1 MKEITPRDWA
11 DWPTWD
17 QLFGLSRK
25 ADGLFHYAATALQ
38 WIEAQIGKENESCR
52 PWVFDKLTQMGGLD
66 QLEGLYKLILTS
78 FEDIDP
84 PAQHALRVRRG
95 ERLCGFQH
103 VIGTILVLHKPLT
116 IRQIIALSADIQKNK
131 FDVKHFLQQ
140 FRSVLIPGMTASF
153 EEATPQMHKSFREYI
168 MNAAPLEFRIL
179 AGDAHF
185 VTARSCLEVIV
196 KAESQS
202 NIIWEYSVQH
212 WHRHLR
218 QAVEEGATCEDE
230 RMWNLFGWMV
240 EKAVVDGWSGNLM
253 DVFVDVAAAG
263 WGLLKRDTNKHR
275 MERISSI
282 LTKAKVRGRPTLN
295 GTMCTSLCHLCWSRL
310 LCLTFLPSVPF
321 ITTNFFS
328 LKPYQSI
335 WDHGLLQTW
344 DHHQSPS
351 LPVA

>member
-11 DWPTWD
+11 DWPTRD
-17 QLFGLSRK
+17 QLVGLSRK

-38 WIEAQIGKENESCR
+38 WIEAQIDKENESCL

-78 FEDIDP
+78 FEDSDP

-116 IRQIIALSADIQKNK
+116 IRQIIALLADIQKNK

-153 EEATPQMHKSFREYI
+153 EEATPQMHKSFRDYM
-168 MNAAPLEFRIL
+168 MNAAPPEFRIL
-179 AGDAHF
+179 AGEAHF

-196 KAESQS
+196 RAGSRQS
-202 NIIWEYSVQH
+202 NIVWEYSGQH

-218 QAVEEGATCEDE
+218 RAVEEGATCDDE
-230 RMWNLFGWMV
+230 RMWNLCGRMV
-240 EKAVVDGWSGNLM
+240 EKAVVDVWAENLM
-253 DVFVDVAAAG
+253 DVFVNVAAAG
-263 WGLLKRDTNKHR
+263 WGLLKRDTDKHSMKIR
-275 MERISSI
+275 MKIISSI
-282 LTKAKVRGRPTLN
+282 LTKAKSDLFLSSVVIQIVR
-295 GTMCTSLCHLCWSRL
+295 
-310 LCLTFLPSVPF
+310 PSVPF
-321 ITTNFFS
+321 ITINFFC

-335 WDHGLLQTW
+335 WVHGLLQTW

-351 LPVA
+351 PPVA